1 MALFRGARALTLAM
15 VFPGQGSQSTGMLA
29 ALAEQHAEIRATF
42 TEAGDILGYDLWN
55 LVQNGPAA
63 RLDETVVTQP
73 AMLTAGVATW
83 RAWRS
88 AGGDSAAAMAGHS
101 LGEYTA
107 LVCAGAL
114 PFANAVQLVTR
125 RAELMQA
132 AVPAGKGAM
141 AAILGL
147 DDDAVIEACRQAAK
161 GQVVSAVNFNSPGQ
175 VVIAG
180 ERGAVERAA
189 ELAKAAGAKRALLLS
204 VSVPSHCELMRPA
217 AGKLAAALAGT
228 PLSTPSIPVIGNADV
243 RPYEDAEQI
252 RVGLAKQ
259 LHSPVRWTE
268 TVRDLI
274 NRGNSSIVECGPGKV
289 LTGLTKRIDRS
300 IPAICID
307 TRETM
312 TTALA
317 EHAVGSQ
324 GSNRSFPDGQSALQ
338 SSD

>member
-1 MALFRGARALTLAM
+1 MTLAM

-63 RLDETVVTQP
+63 RLGETVVTQP

-114 PFANAVQLVTR
+114 PFANAVRLVTR

-147 DDDAVIEACRQAAK
+147 DDDAVIDACRQAAK

-180 ERGAVERAA
+180 ERAAVERAA
-189 ELAKAAGAKRALLLS
+189 ELAKAAGAKRALLLN

-217 AGKLAAALAGT
+217 AGKLAASLADT

-274 NRGNSSIVECGPGKV
+274 NRGSSSIIECGPGKV
-289 LTGLTKRIDRS
+289 LTGLTKRIDRG

-307 TRETM
+307 TRETL